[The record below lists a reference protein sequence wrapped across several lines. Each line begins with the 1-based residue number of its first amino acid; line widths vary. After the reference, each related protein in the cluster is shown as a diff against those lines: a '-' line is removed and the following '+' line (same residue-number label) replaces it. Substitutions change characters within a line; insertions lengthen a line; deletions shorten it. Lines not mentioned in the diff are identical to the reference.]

1 MSVLRDML
9 VMCAKKGSVIDVVE
23 LLCVSI
29 MPYVPMIANVC
40 SHKIMEGDVK
50 PYLDPNQVSG
60 KMRRSGMYSV

>member
-23 LLCVSI
+23 SLCVSI
-29 MPYVPMIANVC
+29 MPHVPMIANVS

-50 PYLDPNQVSG
+50 PYWDPNQVSG
-60 KMRRSGMYSV
+60 